1 MEMILTRSTKKL
13 LLTACLALGFLYLI
27 YRSGK
32 LPSRDCPKTES
43 MSKKTSMISQDGTL
57 YEYDRQSPLIFIGG
71 VPRSGTTLMRAMLD
85 AHPDVRCGEE
95 TRVVPRL
102 LQMRSHWKKSN
113 KESMR
118 LEEAGLTDDVLAS
131 AISSFILEVV
141 ARHGEPAPRLCN
153 KDPFTLKSGQY
164 LRELF
169 PNSKFLFMVR
179 DGRATVHSII
189 SRKVTITGFDLKSYR
204 QCLQKWNAAIS
215 AMNDECKA
223 LGPKHCLPVIY
234 EQLVLHPEQWL
245 RKISTFLEVPWNE
258 NVLHHEEQIN
268 KKGGISLSKVERS
281 SDQVIKPV
289 NLDALSKWVGHIPD
303 DVVED
308 MANIA
313 PMLAHFGYDPDA
325 NPPNYGKADKVV
337 VDNTNDIKKHDDE
350 WEEIAE
356 KVKSLSKKDT
366 MPRGSKNDE
375 IKDFDQ

>member
-1 MEMILTRSTKKL
+1 MGILTRSTKKL
-13 LLTACLALGFLYLI
+13 LLTACLALGFIYLI

-32 LPSRDCPKTES
+32 LPSYDCPKTES

-57 YEYDRQSPLIFIGG
+57 YEYDRQSPLVFIGG

-102 LQMRSHWKKSN
+102 LQMRSHWKKSQ

-153 KDPFTLKSGQY
+153 KDPFTLKSGKY

-289 NLDALSKWVGHIPD
+289 NLEALSKWVGHIPD

-337 VDNTNDIKKHDDE
+337 IDNFVSFAIVGK
-350 WEEIAE
+350 
-356 KVKSLSKKDT
+356 
-366 MPRGSKNDE
+366 
-375 IKDFDQ
+375 